1 MAGNTLISPTIV
13 RKIKLILNYGLLISI
28 GYILLTLNIDTR
40 LIHFE
45 IRDPQIAME
54 IYNTYFYKNHIGK
67 YLYKAYVYLL
77 SDFSINRIL
86 QGLILG
92 FGISFFVVKKLTIKE
107 GK

>member
-54 IYNTYFYKNHIGK
+54 IYNTYFYTKKTSKKG
-67 YLYKAYVYLL
+67 L
-77 SDFSINRIL
+77 S
-86 QGLILG
+86 
-92 FGISFFVVKKLTIKE
+92 
-107 GK
+107 